1 MFKLYVGTLSGANI
15 YKESNSKQELVEAY
29 HAFCKANTPA
39 VVQLM
44 EDDRNITEELRPNEQ
59 TQVERLD
66 W

>member
-29 HAFCKANTPA
+29 HTFCKSNTPA

-44 EDDRNITEELRPNEQ
+44 EDDRNITEELRHNEQ

-66 W
+66 